1 MKAYI
6 DKSALIAEIERRI
19 DEVNQID
26 KASYEVGLF
35 DAYKIILS
43 FLDTLEVKEAK
54 EEAVSND
61 LEEAAF
67 EYAEACKY
75 DEGEKLLCVEHF
87 KAGAEWGKNQ
97 AKVEI
102 QAQSM
107 ALPHGCPKEEPIS
120 NDLEAEFVLYLKHK
134 FNIPQEGHKLKTNGW
149 RPSPYDILDIARHF
163 AQWQKEQLIEK
174 MCVFL
179 ESTDFF
185 KYYNKEFVE
194 EFKKAMEE

>member
-6 DKSALIAEIERRI
+6 DKAAVVAEIDRLQEATM
-19 DEVNQID
+19 DKNQNFLS
-26 KASYEVGLF
+26 SYHEGIFDGLSM
-35 DAYKIILS
+35 LEN
-43 FLDTLEVKEAK
+43 FLDTLEVKE
-54 EEAVSND
+54 VGVD
-61 LEEAAF
+61 LGDPQGDIGV
-67 EYAEACKY
+67 KW
-75 DEGEKLLCVEHF
+75 V
-87 KAGAEWGKNQ
+87 Q
-97 AKVEI
+97 
-102 QAQSM
+102 
-107 ALPHGCPKEEPIS
+107 EEPVS

>member
-1 MKAYI
+1 MKQYI
-6 DKSALIAEIERRI
+6 DKAALVTEIERRRDLHYKYYMKNGVGSI
-19 DEVNQID
+19 AECKYDED
-26 KASYEVGLF
+26 RE
-35 DAYKIILS
+35 ILS
-43 FLDTLEVKEAK
+43 FLDTIDTKEV
-54 EEAVSND
+54 
-61 LEEAAF
+61 
-67 EYAEACKY
+67 
-75 DEGEKLLCVEHF
+75 
-87 KAGAEWGKNQ
+87 Q
-97 AKVEI
+97 
-102 QAQSM
+102 
-107 ALPHGCPKEEPIS
+107 EEPVS
-120 NDLEAEFVLYLKHK
+120 KDLEAEFVLYLKRK